1 MAAIVEEGTGRHY
14 SIFDLDTADA
24 QGRSEIEAALTAEG
38 YSVATARKAI
48 ADVNNGFYYEGI
60 RAANAYGDATE
71 DVINVMAQLSGSAEE
86 AASAFQD
93 LFSSMYKLSDMKTL
107 QMLWNSGSRSDFVVS
122 GIASMTGM
130 SESDVRNANNASLV
144 SDKIAAEIGAAEEG
158 YGNQLSGWDQY
169 LTPVLMHE
177 LGIGVGGSKT
187 MSKLIPR
194 LTELANGG
202 NENAQA
208 LLDLYSAA
216 SLDGGSLT
224 VTGVEQLHLTS
235 TKASSTPLYMTD
247 ANGNMIPVTRRPI
260 AGASGQISYTALD
273 AVISEADQWYSDLT
287 GSANGKAITSMTN
300 LQKHRGAQRL
310 WQEVSEGGF
319 VDFYDRASDEIQ
331 KEIVGLTGTS
341 GMYAYTAYGLE
352 KAGFNANDLLTVKE
366 GTAEYA
372 EMETA
377 VAALNLTMAE
387 AQEYVRAFAEESQDG
402 ILELDNVWGDFTAS
416 VIEGSAAWKG
426 SISQVVAAIKNM
438 NSAVSDA
445 ASLQEA
451 RERYLNGDTSPET
464 YQAIANETGYAYD
477 YVARDPHG
485 FVHRMMSTFES
496 GSLAQI
502 DGELNAL
509 GKTMVDENNMPKLL
523 SWILNAGGPINLQA
537 LST

>member
-48 ADVNNGFYYEGI
+48 ADVNNSFYYEGI

-107 QMLWNSGSRSDFVVS
+107 QTLWNSGSRSDFVVS

-130 SESDVRNANNASLV
+130 SERDVRDANNASLV

-177 LGIGVGGSKT
+177 LGIGVGGSET
-187 MSKLIPR
+187 MSELIPR

-224 VTGVEQLHLTS
+224 VTGVEQLHMTS
-235 TKASSTPLYMTD
+235 AKPSSTPLYMTD

-273 AVISEADQWYSDLT
+273 AVISEADQWYSNLT
-287 GSANGKAITSMTN
+287 GAADGKAVKSMTN
-300 LQKHRGAQRL
+300 LQKYQGASRL
-310 WQEVSEGGF
+310 WQEVAEKGF
-319 VDFYDRASDEIQ
+319 VSFYDGASDEI
-331 KEIVGLTGTS
+331 KNEIVGLTGSS

-352 KAGFNANDLLTVKE
+352 KAGFSANDLLTVKE
-366 GTAEYA
+366 GTDEYDR
-372 EMETA
+372 MKTA
-377 VAALNLTMAE
+377 VSALGLTMHE
-387 AQEYVRAFAEESQDG
+387 AQEYVRDFAEESQDG
-402 ILELDNVWGDFTAS
+402 ILELNNVWGDFTTS
-416 VIEGSAAWKG
+416 VIE
-426 SISQVVAAIKNM
+426 
-438 NSAVSDA
+438 NS
-445 ASLQEA
+445 
-451 RERYLNGDTSPET
+451 
-464 YQAIANETGYAYD
+464 
-477 YVARDPHG
+477 
-485 FVHRMMSTFES
+485 
-496 GSLAQI
+496 
-502 DGELNAL
+502 
-509 GKTMVDENNMPKLL
+509 K
-523 SWILNAGGPINLQA
+523 
-537 LST
+537 